1 MLLSDLWSSKLIETI
16 RPISAL
22 DNCFPSFHVSMT
34 VITALVCYVYEVRM
48 TRMVAALGGIVIVST
63 FVLGIHWIPD
73 MIAGAAVGTISVMA
87 ARRLCRW
94 WDRRRFPLTLT
105 QGQG

>member
-1 MLLSDLWSSKLIETI
+1 
-16 RPISAL
+16 
-22 DNCFPSFHVSMT
+22 MT
-34 VITALVCYVYEVRM
+34 VITAVVCYVYEVRM
-48 TRMVAALGGIVIVST
+48 RTTAAVLGGIVIVST

-87 ARRLCRW
+87 ARRLCQW
-94 WDRRRFPLTLT
+94 WNRRKFPLTLT